1 MQMYYY
7 YSDQRGKKDK
17 TATCFDL
24 CKAIVF
30 GKGGFLA
37 LDFRW
42 PPPWKNKAKKIKFLK
57 YKVNNILNF
66 PFARRCFWTN
76 TIPLSLWLCISFYI
90 RLSEKPRLSWNN
102 SSGRCL
108 NSCKELVL
116 QLCQLPTTFPAS
128 ALTSLTSVLPALRC
142 FQTQTTFFSLL
153 SALINKAENTTSHWS
168 KVFIYFCK

>member
-90 RLSEKPRLSWNN
+90 GLSEKPRLSWNN

-108 NSCKELVL
+108 NSCRAGSPAMPVTHHFPS
-116 QLCQLPTTFPAS
+116 LCSHISHICLASSPMLSDTNYLFFPPKC
-128 ALTSLTSVLPALRC
+128 LD
-142 FQTQTTFFSLL
+142 
-153 SALINKAENTTSHWS
+153 K
-168 KVFIYFCK
+168 